1 MWSWN
6 VKMKRIHLRIEE
18 LLAER
23 NISKNKI
30 CRDLE
35 IPRANFNRYCRDQ
48 FQRLDA
54 NLLVKL
60 CVYFKCDIQDLI
72 VLVDDQNYI

>member
-1 MWSWN
+1 
-6 VKMKRIHLRIEE
+6 MKRIHLRIEE

-60 CVYFKCDIQDLI
+60 CVYFKCDIQDLM

>member
-60 CVYFKCDIQDLI
+60 CVYFKCDIQDLM

>member
-6 VKMKRIHLRIEE
+6 VKMKRIHLRIE
-18 LLAER
+18 ER

-60 CVYFKCDIQDLI
+60 CVYFKCDIQDLM

>member
-1 MWSWN
+1 
-6 VKMKRIHLRIEE
+6 MKRIHLRIEE